1 LLHPEQSPEVV
12 HVAPNLDTSH
22 SERRGGRCS
31 AEFYSAVSPIFN
43 QLCSAFTLLWDGLSE
58 EWVAP
63 GHFRGGAQICDVF
76 VTQS

>member
-1 LLHPEQSPEVV
+1 MCKRAEGKPPAPGTGNEVE
-12 HVAPNLDTSH
+12 VA
-22 SERRGGRCS
+22 S
-31 AEFYSAVSPIFN
+31 ADGLIVG